1 MTTRDKI
8 TAEVIALVKLVHG
21 IKVETPPITLD
32 SNLMKDLKLQHDAD
46 DLVMLLEERTGIKPP
61 DQEWED
67 ARTVGDIIELLLK
80 YAPDDSA
87 P

>member
-1 MTTRDKI
+1 MITRDKI
-8 TAEVIALVKLVHG
+8 TTEVIALVKLVRG
-21 IKVETPPITLD
+21 AKVETPPITLD
-32 SNLMKDLKLQHDAD
+32 SNLMKDLKLKHDAD

-61 DQEWED
+61 DQGWAD